1 MHKHGSHWSRA
12 ETPLDEEES
21 TEACW
26 DSTLAK
32 EVAAEV
38 SQRARGQ
45 VLVITHEQTDY
56 GVSSRLE
63 DSLDSQLLKQING
76 KPAYTTDLRLLV
88 WKAAF
93 AFLNVTGLFWYVEG
107 VILD

>member
-1 MHKHGSHWSRA
+1 M
-12 ETPLDEEES
+12 
-21 TEACW
+21 
-26 DSTLAK
+26 
-32 EVAAEV
+32 

-88 WKAAF
+88 WKSAY
-93 AFLNVTGLFWYVEG
+93 AFLNVTVFFFFYIFKELFRLV
-107 VILD
+107 